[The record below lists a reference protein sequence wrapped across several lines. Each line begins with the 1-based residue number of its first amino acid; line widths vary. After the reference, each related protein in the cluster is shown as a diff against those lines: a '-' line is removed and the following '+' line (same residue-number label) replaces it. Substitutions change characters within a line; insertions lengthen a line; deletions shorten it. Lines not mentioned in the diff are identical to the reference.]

1 LITCLSASPLTKPF
15 HPHTTPTGTSW
26 LPLHSHQH
34 RTSLH
39 TSTLSFPHYKHH
51 PRTAATMQSPH
62 RSYATQATL
71 AGMSNQGDNEATLS
85 ALSTADL
92 GYAGTLGSQAYLAS
106 TDSRGRLIQ
115 VDPRQDAQIRTQNSQ
130 RHAQLQ
136 ASGNET
142 VSKWNSK

>member
-1 LITCLSASPLTKPF
+1 
-15 HPHTTPTGTSW
+15 
-26 LPLHSHQH
+26 
-34 RTSLH
+34 
-39 TSTLSFPHYKHH
+39 
-51 PRTAATMQSPH
+51 MQSPH

-130 RHAQLQ
+130 RHAQRVRATFLMVKVIVTSPLPALFVVPAEVVFWAPGRNQ
-136 ASGNET
+136 
-142 VSKWNSK
+142 